1 MEEKKNYIIY
11 CVSVE
16 GRDILP
22 LKYYFS
28 TLEKAQEFFT
38 KLAKHTFEIA
48 GVDDDEEH
56 RDLERC
62 ILEREMLMGLY
73 FKITL
78 EVCEVNKGESDER
91 IHKIIME
98 GL

>member
-1 MEEKKNYIIY
+1 MEEEKRNYIY
-11 CVSVE
+11 CVLVE
-16 GRDILP
+16 GRDIRSLQ
-22 LKYYFS
+22 YYFS

-38 KLAKHTFEIA
+38 KLAKKAFEIA
-48 GVDDDEEH
+48 GVNDDDYQ

-62 ILEREMLMGLY
+62 ILEREVLMGLY
-73 FKITL
+73 LKINL
-78 EVCEVNKGESDER
+78 EQFELNKTENDET